1 MTVLSCPSC
10 GVAVTTGYV
19 RCPKCKRPLPRI
31 RLRTGMEGGT
41 VMPSA
46 QRRWWPYAVA
56 VVAGLLV
63 AIFVIVP
70 AVRSKKATPAEPAP
84 PPVTAQPEPGAAPAP
99 NAATPAPPPTAAPTG
114 PSPQLL
120 ANELDRTLK
129 RKHLWSTV
137 EIVGDHV
144 DVRSSSCRDKELPPV
159 VDGALGGFK
168 AAGMSRLRCLEQNG
182 TVVFQRDL

>member
-1 MTVLSCPSC
+1 MTVLTCPSC

-41 VMPSA
+41 AVASA
-46 QRRWWPYAVA
+46 RRRMWPYAVA
-56 VVAGLLV
+56 VVAGLVV
-63 AIFVIVP
+63 AIFVVVP
-70 AVRSKKATPAEPAP
+70 AVRGKKAAPSDAATAPVAAQPAP
-84 PPVTAQPEPGAAPAP
+84 AAAPAST
-99 NAATPAPPPTAAPTG
+99 APAPAPAPAAAPTG
-114 PSPQLL
+114 PSAQLL
-120 ANELDRTLK
+120 ANELDHTLK

-159 VDGALGGFK
+159 LDGALGGFK
-168 AAGMSRLRCLEQNG
+168 AAGMSRLRCLEQSG